1 MQPKSAQ
8 PADLHQWVT
17 RLLGQAAEEQSSLVL
32 DLGGGE
38 AILRDYG
45 QDTSLVDFCGEV
57 GLQSVGLFMCGADP
71 ADFDHIVGIWDSA
84 HFRPKWSILVLNE
97 HLTPPGRS
105 AMGAFNSIMER
116 PEFER
121 MVGEGML
128 TMTMPRLVAMPDMRN
143 AGLTFFEA
151 LSGKAG
157 RDGRPLGPMQLF
169 QIRKW
174 MERFEGNLRDAGGA
188 EWLP

>member
-1 MQPKSAQ
+1 
-8 PADLHQWVT
+8 
-17 RLLGQAAEEQSSLVL
+17 
-32 DLGGGE
+32 
-38 AILRDYG
+38 
-45 QDTSLVDFCGEV
+45 
-57 GLQSVGLFMCGADP
+57 
-71 ADFDHIVGIWDSA
+71 
-84 HFRPKWSILVLNE
+84 
-97 HLTPPGRS
+97 
-105 AMGAFNSIMER
+105 MGAFNSIMER